1 MNNTALSPDLLA
13 ATHAL
18 AEAIAQTPPLNT
30 FHHARHTLETDT
42 VASGLLNELMVAQAA
57 ARRHQMNGGL
67 SPDAVSQ
74 LRALQNQVQ
83 TNQVIMAYVKAQQ
96 DVAAYLPTINME
108 ISQLLGIDFA
118 ALSNVSTC

>member
-1 MNNTALSPDLLA
+1 MNNTTLSPDMLA
-13 ATHAL
+13 ATDAL
-18 AEAIAQTPPLNT
+18 AEAIAQTPPLRAY
-30 FHHARHTLETDT
+30 HHARHTLETDT

-67 SPDAVSQ
+67 SSDAITQ

-83 TNQVIMAYVKAQQ
+83 ANLVIMAYVKTQQ
-96 DVAAYLPTINME
+96 EAVAYLPAINEE